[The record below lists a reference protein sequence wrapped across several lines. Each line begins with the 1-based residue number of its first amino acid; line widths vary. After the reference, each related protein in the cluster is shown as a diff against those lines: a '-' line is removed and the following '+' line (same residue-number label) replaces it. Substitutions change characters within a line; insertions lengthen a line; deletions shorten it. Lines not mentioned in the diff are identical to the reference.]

1 MRYGNRAFATTATLV
16 ATLAATPAV
25 LAQSFP
31 AKPVRMVTEF
41 VAGSGGDALLRVFAA
56 GLSANLG
63 QPIVIENRAGGG
75 GLVAAEAVARS
86 APDGYTLL
94 GASPNVPVVRM
105 HMAKV
110 HTFDAFRELTPI
122 TDIGE
127 PIIVIIAHPTVQANN
142 LKELIALAKK
152 EPGKLSY
159 ASSGIGSTHHLSGEQ
174 IKILTG
180 VNIVHVPYKAL
191 AEATR
196 DVVSNVIPLAFN
208 LAGPIAPLVKAGKL
222 KVLAVNNAKRA
233 PQWPEVTTTA
243 EEIQGYELP
252 PSGTG
257 LYGPGNMPADI
268 LKRIHA
274 DTIKALNDP
283 EVKAKIN
290 AAGFETLGNTPE
302 DYTAMLKRQMA
313 LVGRVVKSAGIQPT
327 E

>member
-1 MRYGNRAFATTATLV
+1 MQRSFVLPLLTLC
-16 ATLAATPAV
+16 TLAAPGSAY
-25 LAQSFP
+25 AQPFP
-31 AKPVRMVTEF
+31 AKPVRLVTEF

-56 GLSANLG
+56 GLASNLG

-75 GLVAAEAVARS
+75 GLVAAEAVSRS

-105 HMAKV
+105 HMAKA
-110 HTFDAFRELTPI
+110 HTFDAFRDLTPI

-127 PIIVIIAHPTVQANN
+127 PIIVIIAHPSVPANN

-222 KVLAVNNAKRA
+222 KVIAVNNAKRA
-233 PQWPEVTTTA
+233 PQWPEVMTTI

-257 LYGPGNMPADI
+257 LYGPGNMPQDI
-268 LKRIHA
+268 LKRVHA
-274 DTIKALNDP
+274 DSLKAMNDP

-313 LVGRVVKSAGIQPT
+313 LVGRVVKSAGIQPI